1 MLIKEQA
8 LLSFFQSLKDGSVGA
23 FSEIVVPVQSD
34 TEVDRF
40 NLGLFSENTHC
51 RLDGHR
57 SVDPVKVLFYM
68 PRENVFPVQK
78 SHTKRLVAGVKA
90 CDLKALELLDAAL
103 TGENFIDPVYKT
115 WRDETWIISADCTSA
130 APTCHCTL
138 VDGRPW
144 SESGYDLN
152 LSRLDDGFYIQAGSE
167 KGVMLMDLIRKNT
180 ETRASGE
187 SDLRKVK
194 SNRDKILKRVKS
206 QNRNLGRSHP
216 YLRLQKDRQ
225 KDWPQVSETCVGCGA
240 CTHICPTCYC
250 LILNDE
256 TKSKQFVKVR
266 SYDSCQLHGY
276 ARVAGGA
283 SPRPKMH
290 QRFRN
295 RYLCK
300 FLYMQNDFGRL
311 GCTGCGRCTEACAG
325 NIDFRKVV
333 RHFTEGAPAHVVD
346 SIR

>member
-8 LLSFFQSLKDGSVGA
+8 LLSFLQRCADGSVGA
-23 FSEIVVPVQSD
+23 FSEIIVPVQTD
-34 TEVDRF
+34 TEVDQF
-40 NLGLFSENTHC
+40 KLGLLSENTVC

-57 SVDPVKVLFYM
+57 SVDPVKILFYM
-68 PRENVFPVQK
+68 PREKVLPAQK
-78 SHTKRLVAGVKA
+78 YTPKRLIAGVKA
-90 CDLKALELLDAAL
+90 CDLKAVEILDLAL
-103 TGENFIDPVYKT
+103 TGANFVDPVYKE
-115 WRDETWIISADCTSA
+115 WRKETWIISADCTSA

-138 VDGRPW
+138 VEGKPYAG
-144 SESGYDLN
+144 SGYDLN
-152 LSRLDDGFYIQAGSE
+152 LSKLGDSFVVQAGSQ
-167 KGVMLMDLIRKNT
+167 KGVTLLDLIRKHT
-180 ETRASGE
+180 ENRASGDA
-187 SDLRKVK
+187 DLRRVQ
-194 SNRDKILKRVKS
+194 SNREKLFKQVIS
-206 QNRNLGRSHP
+206 QNRLLERSGK
-216 YLRLQKDRQ
+216 YARLLKDRDT
-225 KDWPQVSETCVGCGA
+225 KWPQVSETCVGCGA

-256 TKSKQFVKVR
+256 TKTRQFIKVR

-300 FLYMQNDFGRL
+300 FLYMKNDFGQL

-333 RHFTEGAPAHVVD
+333 RRITANKSMDVVD
-346 SIR
+346 